1 MSSYVS
7 KDKDKLAPLAL
18 IGALGVV
25 GYLAY
30 DYLSNQSGSY
40 IGGSS
45 GGGYYTP
52 EGSPLMAAGGYS
64 LPTDNNPAPAQS
76 YAPLNYGTTNDRA
89 NAQFITES
97 KKEQSTN
104 SDSLLRSAVSGASYT
119 ELTSADI
126 AAYNA
131 ALLKSIESEDR
142 TGGGSVGSALA
153 FMGIGQGA
161 QYVATIPNTAGISN
175 AGANLTS
182 IIYDSGAYE
191 VRDWRGNI
199 VGSGSAGSFQALGTA
214 TKKEEKTTATAGAVS
229 TPYTTATISG
239 GGTYAVKSGS
249 AYSYSGGGGG
259 GSSSSSSSK
268 KESVP
273 ITADKATA
281 IKKPIITAT
290 TSTGGIYM
298 ISGGTTKQ
306 MGTYSSGGGSSSS
319 SSSKK
324 STVSSGGYAQG
335 GAVRSNTT
343 AGKYTGK

>member
-7 KDKDKLAPLAL
+7 KNSDKLAPLAL

-64 LPTDNNPAPAQS
+64 PLTDSAPAQS

-175 AGANLTS
+175 AGATLTS

-249 AYSYSGGGGG
+249 AYSYSGGG
-259 GSSSSSSSK
+259 SSSSSSK
-268 KESVP
+268 KESVN

-281 IKKPIITAT
+281 AAISKPYTTAT
-290 TSTGGIYM
+290 
-298 ISGGTTKQ
+298 ISGG
-306 MGTYSSGGGSSSS
+306 GSYSVKSGSAYSYSGGGSSSS
-319 SSSKK
+319 SSKK
-324 STVSSGGYAQG
+324 SSVSSGGYAQG

>member
-7 KDKDKLAPLAL
+7 KDTSKLAPLAL

-40 IGGSS
+40 IGGGSS
-45 GGGYYTP
+45 GGYYTP

-64 LPTDNNPAPAQS
+64 TPQTDTAPALS
-76 YAPLNYGTTNDRA
+76 YAPLNYGTTNGGA
-89 NAQFITES
+89 NAQFTDS
-97 KKEQSTN
+97 KKEQSIN
-104 SDSLLRSAVSGASYT
+104 SDYLLRSAVSGASYT
-119 ELTSADI
+119 QLTSADI

-131 ALLKSIESEDR
+131 NLLQSIQSEDR

-153 FMGIGQGA
+153 FMGIGEGA
-161 QYVATIPNTAGISN
+161 RYVATIPNTAGISN

-199 VGSGSAGSFQALGTA
+199 VSSGSAGSFQALGTA
-214 TKKEEKTTATAGAVS
+214 TKKEEKTSGTAGAVS

-249 AYSYSGGGGG
+249 AYSYGGGGG
-259 GSSSSSSSK
+259 GSSLSTVNIVADTKSAVSSSSNDGK
-268 KESVP
+268 K
-273 ITADKATA
+273 I
-281 IKKPIITAT
+281 
-290 TSTGGIYM
+290 
-298 ISGGTTKQ
+298 ISGGGVNKETVNIVADKKSAV
-306 MGTYSSGGGSSSS
+306 SSSSGSSS
-319 SSSKK
+319 K
-324 STVSSGGYAQG
+324 SGWSRTSSGRL
-335 GAVRSNTT
+335 VH
-343 AGKYTGK
+343 

>member
-1 MSSYVS
+1 MSSYANKGAS
-7 KDKDKLAPLAL
+7 KLAPLAL

-30 DYLSNQSGSY
+30 GYLSNQSGSY
-40 IGGSS
+40 IGGGSS
-45 GGGYYTP
+45 GGYYTP

-64 LPTDNNPAPAQS
+64 PQPNTAPALS
-76 YAPLNYGTTNDRA
+76 YSPLGTTSDGSRA

-119 ELTSADI
+119 QITSADI

-131 ALLKSIESEDR
+131 ALLKSIQSEDR

-153 FMGIGQGA
+153 FMGIGEGA
-161 QYVATIPNTAGISN
+161 QYMATIPNSAGISN

-182 IIYDSGAYE
+182 IVYDSGAYE

-199 VGSGSAGSFQALGTA
+199 VSSGSAGSFQALGTA
-214 TKKEEKTTATAGAVS
+214 TKKEEKTTATQAQAVA
-229 TPYTTATISG
+229 PYTTATISS

-259 GSSSSSSSK
+259 GSSKSTVNIVADKKSAVSSSSSGGK
-268 KESVP
+268 KN
-273 ITADKATA
+273 I
-281 IKKPIITAT
+281 
-290 TSTGGIYM
+290 
-298 ISGGTTKQ
+298 
-306 MGTYSSGGGSSSS
+306 GGGSSISTVNIVSDKKSAVSS
-319 SSSKK
+319 SSGSSSKAGW
-324 STVSSGGYAQG
+324 STSSSGRL
-335 GAVRSNTT
+335 VH
-343 AGKYTGK
+343 

>member
-1 MSSYVS
+1 MSSYAS
-7 KDKDKLAPLAL
+7 KDTSSKLAPLAL

-30 DYLSNQSGSY
+30 GYLSNQSGSY
-40 IGGSS
+40 IGGGSS
-45 GGGYYTP
+45 GGYYTP

-64 LPTDNNPAPAQS
+64 PQPNTAPALS
-76 YAPLNYGTTNDRA
+76 YSPLGTTSDGSRA

-97 KKEQSTN
+97 KKEQSITN
-104 SDSLLRSAVSGASYT
+104 TDSLLRSAVSGASYT

-161 QYVATIPNTAGISN
+161 RYVATIPNSAGISN

-182 IIYDSGAYE
+182 IVYDSGAYE

-214 TKKEEKTTATAGAVS
+214 TKKEEKTTATQAQAV

-259 GSSSSSSSK
+259 GSSLST
-268 KESVP
+268 VN
-273 ITADKATA
+273 IVADKKSAV
-281 IKKPIITAT
+281 
-290 TSTGGIYM
+290 
-298 ISGGTTKQ
+298 
-306 MGTYSSGGGSSSS
+306 SSSS
-319 SSSKK
+319 SSGGKKNIGGGGSSLSTVNIVADKK
-324 STVSSGGYAQG
+324 SAVSSSSSG
-335 GAVRSNTT
+335 SSSK
-343 AGKYTGK
+343 AGWSRTSSGRLVH